1 MRTLLVALLAVALA
15 PAIAEAKSSKGSTLI
30 RVANDGNDILAVIVD
45 DNSGVLNAQSSTTL
59 DAASFFRAGG
69 RLVGP
74 GGLTVFSV
82 KKGTHTVT
90 GAYIVNIGSRFT
102 IGASSSTTATTTS
115 NGHTVTVTATEAA
128 DGDAILT
135 SSSP

>member
-1 MRTLLVALLAVALA
+1 MRTLLVALLAVAVA

-45 DNSGVLNAQSSTTL
+45 DNSGVLDQSSTL
-59 DAASFFRAGG
+59 SSSRFFKAGG

-74 GGLTVFSV
+74 GGITVFSV
-82 KKGTHTVT
+82 KTGTHTVT
-90 GAYIVNIGSRFT
+90 GAYILDLGSSFT
-102 IGASSSTTATTTS
+102 IGASSSTTVATTS
-115 NGHTVTVTATEAA
+115 KGQTVTVTATEDV
-128 DGDAILT
+128 DGDAELS

>member
-1 MRTLLVALLAVALA
+1 MRTFLVALLAVAMA
-15 PAIAEAKSSKGSTLI
+15 PAIAEAKSSKGNTLI
-30 RVANDGNDILAVIVD
+30 RVANDGDDILAVIVD
-45 DNSGVLNAQSSTTL
+45 DNSGVLNQTSTL

-90 GAYIVNIGSRFT
+90 GAYVLNLGSTFT
-102 IGASSSTTATTTS
+102 IGESNSATATTTS
-115 NGHTVTVTATEAA
+115 NGQTVTVTATEDI
-128 DGDAILT
+128 DGDATLT